1 MQMVGPV
8 IQDVEVMMVFLEDR
22 DYPEIQ
28 VQEDRMV
35 LLERMEKLVCRVCIS
50 DVTNVESSLKIF
62 RLSDSRVYVVSLALL
77 K

>member
-1 MQMVGPV
+1 VQMVGPV

>member
-1 MQMVGPV
+1 MVGPV